1 MYNIKNYL
9 EINYS
14 KYPFIPTNPNSD
26 YALMYTSGILG
37 GGLIG
42 GVSSGIQGGIN
53 AKQHG
58 GNFSTSEGAT
68 FDFVISSNA
77 IEGNQ
82 KGTEVEFNTKS
93 ANQFRDKYFD
103 NVKGVD
109 KLIAENKLDPR
120 MVQKGYKIDGY
131 KVYHGIDE
139 VGGTTIYNGIGKG
152 SDVFLFKTSFYN
164 EPTLYIAMGHEFIHI
179 SFNNNGFYNVD
190 NNVQHLTTSDWARD
204 QLYRWGWPKINPSLD
219 YLLKQNS
226 KYESLYNYNYYK
238 FKIPIIDW
246 PFKK

>member
-14 KYPFIPTNPNSD
+14 KYLFIPTNPNSD
-26 YALMYTSGILG
+26 YALMYTSGILV

-42 GVSSGIQGGIN
+42 GVSSGIQGGIS
-53 AKQHG
+53 AKQNG
-58 GNFSTSEGAT
+58 GNFWTGEGAT

-82 KGTEVEFNTKS
+82 KGTEVEFSTKS
-93 ANQFRDKYFD
+93 ANQFKDKYFN

-120 MVQKGYKIDGY
+120 LVQKGYKIDGY
-131 KVYHGIDE
+131 KIYHGIDE

-152 SDVFLFKTSFYN
+152 ADVFLFKDAFKSEINLFMT
-164 EPTLYIAMGHEFIHI
+164 MGHKFVHAATFGSKLSTNHEATAYEW
-179 SFNNNGFYNVD
+179 N
-190 NNVQHLTTSDWARD
+190 
-204 QLYRWGWPKINPSLD
+204 
-219 YLLKQNS
+219 LKQLEEWEMQSND
-226 KYESLYNYNYYK
+226 LYNFYLKKFNENMGGKSYK
-238 FKIPIIDW
+238 GFEQFSIGIYKY